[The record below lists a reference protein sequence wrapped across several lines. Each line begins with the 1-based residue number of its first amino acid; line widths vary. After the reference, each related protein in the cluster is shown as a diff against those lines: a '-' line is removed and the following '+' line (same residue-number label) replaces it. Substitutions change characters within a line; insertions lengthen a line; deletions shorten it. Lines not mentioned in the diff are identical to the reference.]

1 MTQKGFSLIE
11 LLVVVAIVGILAS
24 IALPAYTDYA
34 TKGKIPDG
42 INTLSSAQVRL
53 EQYFQDNQ
61 KYTGGPCPARTTYFS
76 YECTLGDSTFLITAT
91 GDNGM
96 DSFNY
101 TINESGTKTSS
112 TTWGS
117 SSSCW
122 VTKKGGAC

>member
-1 MTQKGFSLIE
+1 MKQKGFSLIE

-42 INTLSSAQVRL
+42 TNTLASGQVRL

-61 KYTGGPCPARTTYFS
+61 TYVNGPCPASTTYFS
-76 YECTLGDSTFLITAT
+76 YNCATAAGTFTITAT
-91 GDNGM
+91 GNNGM
-96 DSFNY
+96 EGFNY
-101 TINESGTKTSS
+101 SINESGVKASD
-112 TTWGS
+112 TTWGGS
-117 SSSCW
+117 TTCW